1 MQEYS
6 PLPRVLRFGSFEADL
21 RSRELRKHGL
31 RIKLQ
36 EKPFHVLAILLE
48 HQGELVTREN
58 LRHALWPEDTFVDF
72 DTNLNAA
79 INKLREALG
88 DSAGSSRFIETLPRL
103 GYRFMAPV
111 DVEATRA
118 STPGGPALGA
128 PAGPTLDD
136 ARAGGRCLP
145 LPKSAGGV
153 REPPPQN
160 RWPLALAGVALLAAL
175 AFLFGLNV
183 GGWRQRLLGRTNLPR
198 IQSLAVLPLENLTG
212 DPAQEYF
219 AEGMTDALTTEL
231 AQIGAL
237 RVISRTSVLKYKK
250 DKKPLAEIGRELDVD
265 AVVEGAVARSGEK
278 VRITAQLIQ
287 TATDRHL
294 WAKPYER
301 DMRDILALQDEVARA
316 IAAEIQI
323 QITPQEQARLA
334 RIRTVNPEAYDY
346 YLRAKYYLGL
356 DNKPYNETAIEM
368 LERAVAVDP
377 NFALAYSAL
386 AKEYTTKAAAFK
398 PQEKQWE
405 EKALAA
411 VEKAL
416 SLDASLAE
424 AYYARGYLLWM
435 PSYHFPHERAV
446 QELRHALA
454 LNPNLDEAHRALA
467 DIYNHIGLLDRA
479 SEEARRAVA
488 INPANTAARYKV
500 GINFL
505 FRGQYQ
511 QALTALGDSKEY
523 FPPLWGYQTAW
534 ALFHLGRREEAS
546 ARVEEFSTKYP
557 EDEGGILA
565 SMQAMLAGA
574 AGDERT
580 AEERIRVA
588 IEKGKGY
595 QHFHHTA
602 YGIASAYAL
611 LKKPE
616 PAMKWL
622 GVTAEDG
629 FPCYPLFEKDSSLD
643 NLRRDPRFIEFMA
656 KLRKQW
662 EYYKATL

>member
-6 PLPRVLRFGSFEADL
+6 PSPRVLRFGSFEADL

-31 RIKLQ
+31 KIKLQ

-48 HQGELVTREN
+48 RQGELVTRED
-58 LRHALWPEDTFVDF
+58 LRHALWAADTFVDF

-103 GYRFMAPV
+103 GYRFVAPV
-111 DVEATRA
+111 D
-118 STPGGPALGA
+118 GIIGPAGAQEIRPADETASAVGA
-128 PAGPTLDD
+128 PIVP
-136 ARAGGRCLP
+136 P
-145 LPKSAGGV
+145 LPK
-153 REPPPQN
+153 
-160 RWPLALAGVALLAAL
+160 RWFLALAGVALLAVL
-175 AFLFGLNV
+175 AFLLGLNV
-183 GGWRQRLLGRTNLPR
+183 GGWRQRLLGRTNPPR

-219 AEGMTDALTTEL
+219 ADGMTDALTTEL

-250 DKKPLAEIGRELDVD
+250 EKKPLAEIGRELNVD

-287 TATDRHL
+287 AATDQHL

-316 IAAEIQI
+316 IAAEIRI
-323 QITPQEQARLA
+323 QVTPQEQARLA
-334 RIRTVNPEAYDY
+334 RTRTVNPEAYDY

-356 DNKPYNETAIEM
+356 ENKPYNETAIEM

-386 AKEYTTKAAAFK
+386 AKEYTTKAGNLK
-398 PQEKQWE
+398 PQEKQWQ
-405 EKALAA
+405 EKALAT

-416 SLDASLAE
+416 SLDPNLAE
-424 AYYARGYLLWM
+424 AYYARAYLLWM

-454 LNPNLDEAHRALA
+454 LNPNLDEGHRALA
-467 DIYNHIGLLDRA
+467 DIYNHIGLLDKA
-479 SEEARRAVA
+479 AEEARGAVN

-511 QALTALGDSKEY
+511 QALTALADSREY
-523 FPPLWGYQTAW
+523 FPALWGYQTAW
-534 ALFHLGRREEAS
+534 ALFHLGRMEEAS
-546 ARVEEFSTKYP
+546 ARVEEFAKKHP

-565 SMQAMLAGA
+565 SMQAILAA
-574 AGDERT
+574 AGGDGRT

-611 LKKPE
+611 MKKPE
-616 PAMKWL
+616 PAVKWL
-622 GVTAEDG
+622 RMTAEDG
-629 FPCYPLFEKDSSLD
+629 FPCYPLFEKDASLD
-643 NLRRDPRFIEFMA
+643 NLRSDPRFIEFMA

-662 EYYKATL
+662 EYYKAIL